1 MMNKICATTEFPPNR
16 LNINGFHTR
25 GYICRDS
32 AWKLAYFRGVCSA
45 ELEKC
50 SKANAASTMVSIAL
64 SEAKATQMVAIANR
78 NARTFGIAIDDITAR
93 AMGR

>member
-1 MMNKICATTEFPPNR
+1 
-16 LNINGFHTR
+16 
-25 GYICRDS
+25 
-32 AWKLAYFRGVCSA
+32 
-45 ELEKC
+45 
-50 SKANAASTMVSIAL
+50 MVSIAL